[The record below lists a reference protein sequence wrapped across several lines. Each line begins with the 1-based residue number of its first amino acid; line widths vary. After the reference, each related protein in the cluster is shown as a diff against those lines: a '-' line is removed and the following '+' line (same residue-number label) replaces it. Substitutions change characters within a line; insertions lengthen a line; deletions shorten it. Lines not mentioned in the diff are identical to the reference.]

1 MPDIQVDASREP
13 PSRTEFFRSAP
24 GPGPKEHVAG
34 THRTVA
40 PTVTLQRLL
49 PMRSV
54 FGITR
59 VANVTGL
66 DVVGIPVVVVCRPN
80 SRSLSVSQGKGLDL
94 AAASVSGL
102 MESIEGWHAERI
114 VRPLRL
120 ASHAEMSAL
129 VETADPRRL
138 PQISVSRYHEHLRL
152 PWVEGYDVASG
163 RGAWVPYEMV
173 HLDMTIPLPEGSGCF
188 PLGSNGLASGN
199 HLLESSV
206 HAICEVIERDAYALW
221 QYRAP
226 EDRLTRRIDLET
238 LDDPASCSVV
248 DRLRDAGL
256 LVALW
261 DITSDI
267 DVPTFRCTVLPIR
280 DDPHRPLYPSSGLGC
295 HPTRHVAAFRALSE
309 AVQSRLTRISSS
321 RDDDD
326 RADYELTRNPDRLG
340 EMRTRLIDE
349 VPIRR
354 FGDIE
359 TFESDDV
366 AGDLDWV
373 VGRLVERGFNEVVLV
388 DLTRPE
394 FAIPV
399 VRAIVPGLEP
409 KPGGPGYAPGPR
421 VHALQVSLP

>member
-1 MPDIQVDASREP
+1 MPEIQVLERREA

-40 PTVTLQRLL
+40 PAITLQRLL
-49 PMRSV
+49 PMQPA

-66 DVVGIPVVVVCRPN
+66 DVIGIPVVVVCRPN

-94 AAASVSGL
+94 AAATVSGL

-114 VRPLRL
+114 IGPLRL
-120 ASHAEMSAL
+120 ATFVEMSTT
-129 VETADPRRL
+129 VETVDPRRL
-138 PQISVSRYHEHLRL
+138 PQISVSRYHDHLRL
-152 PWVEGYDVASG
+152 PWAEGFDVVRG
-163 RGAWVPYEMV
+163 RSVWVPYELV

-221 QYRAP
+221 HYRSV
-226 EDRLTRRIDLET
+226 EDRAARRVDVET
-238 LDDPASCSVV
+238 IDDPACRSVV
-248 DRLRDAGL
+248 DRLHEAGL

-267 DVPTFRCTVLPIR
+267 RVPAFRCTVLPIR
-280 DDPHRPLYPSSGLGC
+280 DDPLRPLYPSSGLGC
-295 HPTRHVAAFRALSE
+295 HPTSEVAAFRALSE

-326 RADYELTRNPDRLG
+326 RAEYELTRNPDRLG
-340 EMRTRLIDE
+340 EMRARLIGDA
-349 VPIRR
+349 PTRR
-354 FGDIE
+354 FRDIP

-373 VGRLVERGFNEVVLV
+373 VDRLVERDHDEVVLV
-388 DLTRPE
+388 DLTRPDL
-394 FAIPV
+394 AIPV

-421 VHALQVSLP
+421 VHALQASPR

>member
-1 MPDIQVDASREP
+1 M
-13 PSRTEFFRSAP
+13 
-24 GPGPKEHVAG
+24 
-34 THRTVA
+34 
-40 PTVTLQRLL
+40 
-49 PMRSV
+49 PMRST

-66 DVVGIPVVVVCRPN
+66 DTVGLPVVVVCRPN

-114 VRPLRL
+114 LQPIRL
-120 ASHAEMSAL
+120 ASFAEMSTMTDT
-129 VETADPRRL
+129 VDPRGL
-138 PQISVSRYHEHLRL
+138 PQISVSRYHDHLRL
-152 PWVEGYDVASG
+152 PWVAGFDVVRG
-163 RGAWVPYEMV
+163 RDVWVPYEMV
-173 HLDMTIPLPEGSGCF
+173 HLDMTIPLPEASGCF

-221 QYRAP
+221 QYRSV
-226 EDRLTRRIDLET
+226 EDRSVRRVDLET
-238 LDDPASCSVV
+238 VDDQGCRWVI
-248 DRLRDAGL
+248 DRLHEAGL

-261 DITSDI
+261 DISTDV
-267 DVPTFRCTVLPIR
+267 DVPTFRCTVLPTS
-280 DDPHRPLYPSSGLGC
+280 DDPLRPLYPSSGLGC
-295 HPTRHVAAFRALSE
+295 HPTRGVAAFRALVE

-326 RADYELTRNPDRLG
+326 RAEYELTRNPDRLG
-340 EMRTRLIDE
+340 EMRARLTGV
-349 VPIRR
+349 VPTRR
-354 FGDIE
+354 FGDVS

-366 AGDLDWV
+366 AGDLDHV
-373 VGRLVERGFNEVVLV
+373 VGRLVERAHDEVVLI

-394 FAIPV
+394 LAIPV

-409 KPGGPGYAPGPR
+409 KPGGSGYAPGHR
-421 VHALQVSLP
+421 VHALQASSR